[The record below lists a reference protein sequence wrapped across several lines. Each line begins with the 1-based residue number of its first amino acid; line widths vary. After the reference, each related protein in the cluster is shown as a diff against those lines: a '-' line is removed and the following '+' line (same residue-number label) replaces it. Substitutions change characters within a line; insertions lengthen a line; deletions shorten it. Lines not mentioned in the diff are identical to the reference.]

1 MAINSHGEVEKYWN
15 MCGFLS
21 DEEVHTIWNIID
33 NALDRHGC
41 VNVTENGELSIRVY
55 DDNLKQNID
64 SNTSYDPEPCEPNH
78 PFFYEEL

>member
-33 NALDRHGC
+33 NALDRHGWIGC
-41 VNVTENGELSIRVY
+41 ADNGELSIRMY

-64 SNTSYDPEPCEPNH
+64 SSTEYEPEPCEPNH
-78 PFFYEEL
+78 PFFYDY

>member
-33 NALDRHGC
+33 NALDRHGWVGC
-41 VNVTENGELSIRVY
+41 ADNGELSIRIF

-64 SNTSYDPEPCEPNH
+64 SSTEYEPEPCEPNH
-78 PFFYEEL
+78 PFFYDY

>member
-33 NALDRHGC
+33 NALDRHGWIGC
-41 VNVTENGELSIRVY
+41 ADNGELSIRVY

>member
-33 NALDRHGC
+33 NALDRHGWIGC
-41 VNVTENGELSIRVY
+41 ADNGELSIRIY
-55 DDNLKQNID
+55 DDNLKQNIV
-64 SNTSYDPEPCEPNH
+64 SSTEYEPEPCEPNH
-78 PFFYEEL
+78 PFFYDY

>member
-1 MAINSHGEVEKYWN
+1 MTINSHGEVEKYWN

-33 NALDRHGC
+33 NALDRHGWIGC
-41 VNVTENGELSIRVY
+41 ADNGELSIRIY

-64 SNTSYDPEPCEPNH
+64 SSTEYDPEPSEPNH
-78 PFFYEEL
+78 PYFYDY

>member
-21 DEEVHTIWNIID
+21 VEEVHTIWDIID
-33 NALDRHGC
+33 NALDRHGWIGC
-41 VNVTENGELSIRVY
+41 ADNGELSIRIY

-64 SNTSYDPEPCEPNH
+64 SSTEYDPEPAEPNH
-78 PFFYEEL
+78 PYFYDY

>member
-33 NALDRHGC
+33 NALDRHGWIGC
-41 VNVTENGELSIRVY
+41 ADNGELSIRIY

-64 SNTSYDPEPCEPNH
+64 SSTEYEPEPCEPNH
-78 PFFYEEL
+78 PYFYDY

>member
-33 NALDRHGC
+33 NALDRHGWVGC
-41 VNVTENGELSIRVY
+41 ADDGELSIRIF

-64 SNTSYDPEPCEPNH
+64 SSTEYEPEPCEPNH
-78 PFFYEEL
+78 PYFYDY

>member
-21 DEEVHTIWNIID
+21 DEDVHTIWNIID
-33 NALDRHGC
+33 NALDRHGWIGC
-41 VNVTENGELSIRVY
+41 ADNGELSIRIY

-64 SNTSYDPEPCEPNH
+64 SSTEYEPEPCEPNH
-78 PFFYEEL
+78 PFFYDY

>member
-33 NALDRHGC
+33 NALDRHGWVGC
-41 VNVTENGELSIRVY
+41 ADDGELSIRIY

-64 SNTSYDPEPCEPNH
+64 SSTEYEPEPCEPNH
-78 PFFYEEL
+78 PYFYDY

>member
-33 NALDRHGC
+33 NALDRHGWIGC
-41 VNVTENGELSIRVY
+41 ADNGELSIRIY

-64 SNTSYDPEPCEPNH
+64 SSTSYEPEPTEPNH
-78 PFFYEEL
+78 PYFYDY

>member
-21 DEEVHTIWNIID
+21 DEEVHTIWDIID
-33 NALDRHGC
+33 NALDRHGWIGC
-41 VNVTENGELSIRVY
+41 ADNGELSIRIY

-64 SNTSYDPEPCEPNH
+64 SSTSYDPEPAEPNH
-78 PFFYEEL
+78 PYFYDY